1 MKLIYRGHLY
11 ESFEWD
17 LYGLGEYFKNKQFKS
32 QELAENAVRSYG
44 KKNGMEYYA
53 IKPNLIF
60 RELGDGQVKVS
71 IKPIRSIEK
80 ELTREEKLEYLT
92 NKELTRKQ
100 LGLYRSYYPVEF
112 GSNEKA
118 KLIQANIE
126 DIVFAENNQD
136 ASNVNSIMN
145 AIQNGEELPPPIVD
159 EGYAILDGHHRVLA
173 AKELGIKTIPVIY
186 LYEAGD

>member
-60 RELGDGQVKVS
+60 KELGDGQIKVS

-80 ELTREEKLEYLT
+80 EQTREEKLEYLT
-92 NKELTRKQ
+92 NKDLTRKQ

-118 KLIQANIE
+118 KVFQVNIDDLI
-126 DIVFAENNQD
+126 FAETSQD
-136 ASNVNSIMN
+136 SGNVRSIKN
-145 AIQNGEELPPPIVD
+145 AIKDGEELPPPIVD
-159 EGYAILDGHHRVLA
+159 EDYAILDGHHRVLA
-173 AKELGIKTIPVIY
+173 AKELGIKTIPVIR
-186 LYEAGD
+186 LYEEEE